1 MTLAIT
7 PDIDAVMTKLGA
19 LILDVL
25 PAGMQVIQAP
35 VNRAAQPKG
44 GHVVMTHL
52 YDMRLRTNV
61 TRYNLPV
68 GPAPA
73 AGSAD
78 MEQGTE
84 IHVQLDFYG
93 GTNFAPS
100 APAQWAAA
108 VSTIFRDEYAVT
120 ALAPEAAPLYIDD
133 ARMIPLVTGEE
144 QYRVRYACTAH
155 IQYNPVTTK
164 PQQFADVLVVST
176 IDTNILE

>member
-1 MTLAIT
+1 MTLPVA
-7 PDIDAVMTKLGA
+7 PDLDAVLIKLRA
-19 LILDVL
+19 LLLDVL
-25 PAGMQVIQAP
+25 PADAEVITGP

-52 YDMRLRTNV
+52 YDLRLRTNQ
-61 TRYNLPV
+61 TTLIRPTA
-68 GPAPA
+68 PAPA

-78 MEQGTE
+78 IEQGTE
-84 IHVQLDFYG
+84 IHIQLDFYG
-93 GTNFAPS
+93 GVNFPAS

-144 QYRVRYACTAH
+144 QYRVRYASTAH
-155 IQYNPVTTK
+155 LQYNPVTTK
-164 PQQFADVLVVST
+164 PQQFAEELTVST
-176 IDTNILE
+176 IDANILE